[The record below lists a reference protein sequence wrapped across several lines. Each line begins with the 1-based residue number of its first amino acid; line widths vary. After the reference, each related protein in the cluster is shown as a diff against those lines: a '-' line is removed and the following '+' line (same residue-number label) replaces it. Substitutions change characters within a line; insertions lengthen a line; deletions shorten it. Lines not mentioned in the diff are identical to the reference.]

1 MEKLIENAEMKYREL
16 WFNYLHK
23 MLEYIKKST
32 DMEDDVWKE
41 VGRLDTRKYTR
52 KCDSS
57 TRDATSATKT
67 KVCLWW
73 THIKYGNQRNEKIS
87 KRIT

>member
-41 VGRLDTRKYTR
+41 VGRLDTRKYT
-52 KCDSS
+52 
-57 TRDATSATKT
+57 
-67 KVCLWW
+67 
-73 THIKYGNQRNEKIS
+73 
-87 KRIT
+87 